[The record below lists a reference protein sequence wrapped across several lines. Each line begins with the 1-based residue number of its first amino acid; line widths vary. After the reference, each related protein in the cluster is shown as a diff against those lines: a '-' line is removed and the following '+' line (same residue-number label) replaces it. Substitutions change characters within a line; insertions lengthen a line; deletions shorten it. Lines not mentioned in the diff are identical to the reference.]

1 MAETAKSAARKMNTA
16 GGRGTE
22 EIFVPKGRKDEEQNL
37 FISVNGVNYLIPR
50 GKKSTVPS
58 FVAEEYRRSLA
69 AQEALDA
76 YIDQKLSE
84 AQKPLG

>member
-1 MAETAKSAARKMNTA
+1 MAETRKSTGKQRM
-16 GGRGTE
+16 E

-37 FISVNGVNYLIPR
+37 FISINGVNYLIPR
-50 GKKSTVPS
+50 GKKSTVPH
-58 FVAEEYRRSLA
+58 FVAEEYRRSLE